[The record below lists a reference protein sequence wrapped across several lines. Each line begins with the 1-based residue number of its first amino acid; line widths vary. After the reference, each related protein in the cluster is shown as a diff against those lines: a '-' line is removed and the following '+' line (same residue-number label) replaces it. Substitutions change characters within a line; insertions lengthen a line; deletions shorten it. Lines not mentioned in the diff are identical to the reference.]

1 MNFPFTAIVGQEQLR
16 LALMLCAVDPGIGGV
31 LIRGDKGTAKS
42 TAARALAEVL
52 PPVELVAACAFNC
65 AVQAPCAHCET
76 CNQADRVVR
85 LSPVPFV
92 TLPLGATEDRVLG
105 SLDLSRALSGGQQ
118 AFQPGLLAAAHR
130 GLLYIDE
137 VNLLADHLV
146 DVLLDVAAMG
156 VNRVQREGLAVSHPA
171 RFTLVGTMNQEEGDL
186 RPQLLDRF
194 GLMVEVT
201 APRDKAVRAEVVR
214 RRIGFEADPAS
225 FSQAWREP
233 QEDLQATLARAQ
245 QLLPQVT
252 LDDALLDLISHLC
265 CELEVASLRADI
277 VMYKTARAIAALDG
291 RLAVTPNDIRGAAE
305 LVLPHRRRRK
315 PFEQPGLDQQKLDEL
330 MQQAPSERDR
340 SAEQQAGSGQSSGNA
355 QRPEGELP
363 PESGVQPK
371 HAQQPDGNREP
382 GSDRAASSGQGQAVD
397 HTESG
402 DRQRDSGGLPAA
414 EAQQAG
420 GPRQTGDGGQARDQH
435 RDQNR
440 EPDREPDREQSA
452 GGEHPQVFAAA
463 ASLPTARIS
472 VEAQSSSSAAGRRS
486 VAQHASR
493 GQVLRAVPNQQP
505 DSIAIGATLRSAAL
519 RGVGRGGEGGNEGG
533 NHGDNKGDNKGS
545 NEGSN
550 FGRLQVTR
558 ADLHQQ
564 VRVGASANLILFVV
578 DASGSMAAQRRM
590 EALKGA
596 VLSLLTDA
604 YQQRDEVA
612 VVAFRGQR
620 AELLLAP
627 TRSVDLAE
635 QGLRSLPT
643 GGRTPLPHALQLALE
658 TLQRAGANA
667 RTAPPLLVLLTDGKG
682 NVPMAEGGDAW
693 GEALAMAELLA
704 ERRVPALVIDTESG
718 YLRLGRAAQ
727 LAQALGAECLTL
739 EELSADSLALT
750 VRARLA

>member
-1 MNFPFTAIVGQEQLR
+1 MTNFPFSAIVGQEQLR
-16 LALMLCAVDPGIGGV
+16 EALMLCAVDPGIGGV

-52 PPVELVAACAFNC
+52 PPIELVSGCAFNC
-65 AVQAPCAHCET
+65 AADSPCEFCDVCSGRAPELLPVLA
-76 CNQADRVVR
+76 
-85 LSPVPFV
+85 PVPFV

-105 SLDLSRALSGGQQ
+105 SLDLARALQGGHK

-156 VNRVQREGLAVSHPA
+156 VNRVQREGLSVSHPA
-171 RFTLVGTMNQEEGDL
+171 RFTLVGTMNLEEGDL

-214 RRIGFEADPAS
+214 RRIGFEADPAGYVAS
-225 FSQAWREP
+225 WRE
-233 QEDLQATLARAQ
+233 QQHGLQDQLATAQ
-245 QLLPQVT
+245 RLLPEVK

-277 VMYKTARAIAALDG
+277 VMYKTARAIAALDA
-291 RLAVTPNDIRGAAE
+291 RTQVTPQDIRGAAE

-315 PFEQPGLDQQKLDEL
+315 PFEQPGLDQDKLDEL
-330 MQQAPSERDR
+330 MRQAENEQSPPQSSEPEQQAPANRDNGE
-340 SAEQQAGSGQSSGNA
+340 SGEQQAQ
-355 QRPEGELP
+355 GED
-363 PESGVQPK
+363 
-371 HAQQPDGNREP
+371 QQ
-382 GSDRAASSGQGQAVD
+382 Q
-397 HTESG
+397 
-402 DRQRDSGGLPAA
+402 SGG
-414 EAQQAG
+414 
-420 GPRQTGDGGQARDQH
+420 
-435 RDQNR
+435 
-440 EPDREPDREQSA
+440 EQD
-452 GGEHPQVFAAA
+452 EQVFAAA
-463 ASLPTARIS
+463 ASGSTARIA
-472 VEAQSSSSAAGRRS
+472 VEAQTASGAAGRRS
-486 VAQHASR
+486 VTAQASR
-493 GQVLRAVPNQQP
+493 GHVLRAMPNEQP
-505 DSIAIGATLRSAAL
+505 TSIAIGATLRSAAL
-519 RGVGRGGEGGNEGG
+519 RGPDAGTGKV
-533 NHGDNKGDNKGS
+533 
-545 NEGSN
+545 
-550 FGRLQVTR
+550 QVTR

-596 VLSLLTDA
+596 VLNLLTDA

-612 VVAFRGQR
+612 VVAFRGQH

-635 QGLRSLPT
+635 QGLRELPT
-643 GGRTPLPHALQLALE
+643 GGRTPLPHALQLALV
-658 TLQRAGANA
+658 TLQRAAGNA
-667 RTAPPLLVLLTDGKG
+667 SSNPPLLVLLTDGKG
-682 NVPMAEGGDAW
+682 NVPLADGGDPW
-693 GEALAMAELLA
+693 RESLALAELLA
-704 ERRVPALVIDTESG
+704 ERRVPALVIDTENG

>member
-1 MNFPFTAIVGQEQLR
+1 MTNFPFSAIVGQEQLR
-16 LALMLCAVDPGIGGV
+16 KALMLCAVDPGIGGV

-52 PPVELVAACAFNC
+52 PPIELTPGCAFNC
-65 AVQAPCAHCET
+65 PADAPCDFCDVCSGRATELLPVL
-76 CNQADRVVR
+76 A
-85 LSPVPFV
+85 PVPFV

-105 SLDLSRALSGGQQ
+105 SLDLTRALQGGHK

-156 VNRVQREGLAVSHPA
+156 VNRVQREGLSVSHPA
-171 RFTLVGTMNQEEGDL
+171 RFTLVGTMNLEEGDL

-214 RRIGFEADPAS
+214 RRIGFEADPAGYTAS
-225 FSQAWREP
+225 WREQQQAL
-233 QEDLQATLARAQ
+233 QEQLATAQ
-245 QLLPQVT
+245 QLLPEVK

-277 VMYKTARAIAALDG
+277 VMYKTARAIAALDA
-291 RLAVTPNDIRGAAE
+291 RTQVTPQDIRGAAE

-315 PFEQPGLDQQKLDEL
+315 PFEQPGLDQDKLDEL
-330 MQQAPSERDR
+330 MRQAQDEQSPPQSPPQ
-340 SAEQQAGSGQSSGNA
+340 SSEQQPA
-355 QRPEGELP
+355 
-363 PESGVQPK
+363 
-371 HAQQPDGNREP
+371 DGDN
-382 GSDRAASSGQGQAVD
+382 G
-397 HTESG
+397 
-402 DRQRDSGGLPAA
+402 
-414 EAQQAG
+414 
-420 GPRQTGDGGQARDQH
+420 
-435 RDQNR
+435 
-440 EPDREPDREQSA
+440 A
-452 GGEHPQVFAAA
+452 GGERQAQGEDQQQSGGEQDEQVFAAS
-463 ASLPTARIS
+463 ASGVTARIA
-472 VEAQSSSSAAGRRS
+472 VEAQTASGAAGRRS
-486 VAQHASR
+486 VTAHASR
-493 GQVLRAVPNQQP
+493 GHVLRAVPNEQP
-505 DSIAIGATLRSAAL
+505 TSIAIGATLRSAAL
-519 RGVGRGGEGGNEGG
+519 RGPDAGTGKV
-533 NHGDNKGDNKGS
+533 H
-545 NEGSN
+545 
-550 FGRLQVTR
+550 VTR

-564 VRVGASANLILFVV
+564 VRTGTSANLILFVV

-596 VLSLLTDA
+596 VLNLLTDA

-612 VVAFRGQR
+612 VVAFRGQH

-635 QGLRSLPT
+635 QGLRELPT
-643 GGRTPLPHALQLALE
+643 GGRTPLPHALQLALDI
-658 TLQRAGANA
+658 LQRAAGNA
-667 RTAPPLLVLLTDGKG
+667 GSNPPLLVLLTDGKG
-682 NVPMAEGGDAW
+682 NVPLADGGDPW
-693 GEALAMAELLA
+693 RESLALAELLA